1 MNKPIDNE
9 AKLIA
14 ISNIMSSLIASQTP
28 WLRPPYYD
36 VQRIMEISER
46 FLGEAIAS
54 VEKDTEWREKHE
66 DRI

>member
-14 ISNIMSSLIASQTP
+14 ISNIMSALIASQTP
-28 WLRPPYYD
+28 RLRPPYYD
-36 VQRIMEISER
+36 VQRIMEISEQ

-54 VEKDTEWREKHE
+54 VEKDTKWREKHE